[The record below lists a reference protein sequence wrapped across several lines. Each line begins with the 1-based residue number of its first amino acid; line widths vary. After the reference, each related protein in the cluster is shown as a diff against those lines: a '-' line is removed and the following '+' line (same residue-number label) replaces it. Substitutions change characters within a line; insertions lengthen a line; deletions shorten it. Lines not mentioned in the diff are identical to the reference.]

1 MKYFGTDGIRGKYG
15 EKLDAS
21 LAYKTGKALCQYFGK
36 GDYVV
41 DIDRGFA
48 EKYWEIFGEVE
59 SEFED

>member
-1 MKYFGTDGIRGKYG
+1 MENKHDIIFRIIG
-15 EKLDAS
+15 S
-21 LAYKTGKALCQYFGK
+21 K

-59 SEFED
+59 SNFDFVL